1 MLSGLLLG
9 SSLGAQELPAN
20 VQAVL
25 DRSRSTR
32 TNYSV
37 VVTAEVSWD
46 ENRWT
51 ETQAEFQQGPLHR
64 VEVARTRVLANC
76 DTGQTYV
83 YDVRAGHLVDP
94 PADTGACGVAINADQ
109 VISGRLLEPVI
120 GPYGRA
126 DVIELTGVNFIRRY
140 AVTGDGIIVATA
152 YLPRRPDVHFSMR
165 TVTVT
170 VTRGRQNPE
179 MFDPASLSRAFAS
192 APPPPNNR
200 PGQP

>member
-9 SSLGAQELPAN
+9 SSLGAQLPPN

-32 TNYSV
+32 ANYSV

-51 ETQAEFQQGPLHR
+51 ETQAEYQQGPLHR
-64 VEVARTRVLANC
+64 VEVARTRILANC
-76 DTGQTYV
+76 DTGRAYV
-83 YDVRAGHLVDP
+83 YDVRAGHLVAP
-94 PADTGACGVAINADQ
+94 PPSGTGACGVDINADQ
-109 VISGRLLEPVI
+109 VMSGRLLEPVT
-120 GPYGRA
+120 GSYGRA

-152 YLPRRPDVHFSMR
+152 YVPRRPDVHFSMR
-165 TVTVT
+165 TVTVA

-179 MFDPASLSRAFAS
+179 MFDPRSLDRAFAS
-192 APPPPNNR
+192 APS
-200 PGQP
+200 PGD